1 MKQMITKRRIIIA
14 CSIAAVV
21 IGIFCL
27 ISRFYF
33 DKPQASTAAV
43 VEERKYYIV
52 TTPTGADSLFV
63 YAYNHGDTLLAL
75 PTDFVLKAY
84 HSLSSIIVGEPLVVS
99 IMLCHSCC

>member
-14 CSIAAVV
+14 CSIVAVV

-63 YAYNHGDTLLAL
+63 YAYNHGDTL
-75 PTDFVLKAY
+75 
-84 HSLSSIIVGEPLVVS
+84 
-99 IMLCHSCC
+99 